1 MTLAAYRSS
10 TARRGAPALTD
21 RLAAIADLVPDD
33 QGVADIGTDH
43 GLLPIALVS
52 SGKVPFAIA
61 IDNKEQPLQVA
72 RDNIAAANLADRIS
86 ACLGDGL
93 RSLRPGDVK
102 TIVIA
107 GMGVSTIM
115 RLLQCSDMAALG
127 IETLI
132 LQANGSAYAH
142 RRLRQALPELGFAID
157 DERLVEQVDRRR
169 CRYFVAIAAIRD
181 VAVARHPC
189 KEELDRLLGPALR
202 SYGGAVFERFRKHQE
217 SWLHNEV
224 NGLRR
229 NAAQTAVLADKSVLL
244 ELVQEVADKHMV

>member
-1 MTLAAYRSS
+1 VTLATERSP
-10 TARRGAPALTD
+10 TVQCDAPGLTD
-21 RLAAIADLVPDD
+21 RLAAIADLVPADR
-33 QGVADIGTDH
+33 GVADIGTDH

-72 RDNIAAANLADRIS
+72 RDNIADANLQDRIS
-86 ACLGDGL
+86 TYQGDGL
-93 RSLRPGDVK
+93 RSLRPGDVE

-107 GMGVSTIM
+107 GMGVSTIV
-115 RLLQCSDMAALG
+115 RLLRCSDMAALG
-127 IETLI
+127 IKTLV

-157 DERLVEQVDRRR
+157 DERLVEQKGRRR

-181 VAVARHPC
+181 VTAAQHPC
-189 KEELDRLLGPALR
+189 TEELDRFLGPALR

-224 NGLRR
+224 NSLQGS
-229 NAAQTAVLADKSVLL
+229 AEQTAVLADKSVLL
-244 ELVQEVADKHMV
+244 ELVQEIADKHVV